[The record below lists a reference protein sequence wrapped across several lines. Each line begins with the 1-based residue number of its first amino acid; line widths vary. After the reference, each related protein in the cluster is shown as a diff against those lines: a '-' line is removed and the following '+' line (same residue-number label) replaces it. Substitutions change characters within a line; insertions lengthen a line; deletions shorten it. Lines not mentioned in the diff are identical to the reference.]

1 MNTYNHYLKQSIAVG
16 NDVASLGWLL
26 TSRNKKLVPSE
37 SILWQAIQKNRA
49 VVVTEWAHLFP
60 EMFSTLSVQ
69 QIFDNV
75 TSPEMAFALAQ
86 APIDWEED
94 IDDKGVVVAL
104 GDVWMERFP
113 FLHDQLAHQRL
124 PADIIEEAR
133 KRYEEIS
140 ARLAPLEQTILDD
153 HALDDHAGDILN
165 TNTSTL
171 LPVEMEDHR
180 EFIQSFK
187 HDDH

>member
-1 MNTYNHYLKQSIAVG
+1 MNTYNHYLKQSISVG

-26 TSRNKKLVPSE
+26 TSHNKKLVPSE
-37 SILWQAIQKNRA
+37 AILWQAIEKNRA
-49 VVVTEWAHLFP
+49 VVVTEWTHLFP

-75 TSPEMAFALAQ
+75 HSAEMAFALAQ

-94 IDDKGVVVAL
+94 IDNNGIVVAL
-104 GDVWMERFP
+104 GDVWMEHFP

-140 ARLAPLEQTILDD
+140 ARLAPLEQTSVDE
-153 HALDDHAGDILN
+153 HSCNALN
-165 TNTSTL
+165 ETTSGL
-171 LPVEMEDHR
+171 LPLDQMEDHR

-187 HDDH
+187 RDED